1 MEKVYKMPG
10 YDLHLL
16 PTNKFKNITISLKLQ
31 NTLDEKTVA
40 KRTLLSFML
49 TTGTEKYPS
58 TQELSKYLESM
69 YGMKL
74 GANVVTKGKS
84 HIININSI
92 CINQEYLPY
101 KEDLI
106 QQQIQLLND
115 IFFKPNASKMA
126 FDQTMF
132 ERKKKELVERL
143 INNQDDKFYYS
154 LEKMFEYM
162 GKGTCLGIS
171 SHGNIE
177 NIKKIENEELFSYF
191 KECIK
196 NDQKHI
202 YVVGNVD
209 ESIVHVFENCLS
221 FEKNNSIFESVY
233 SFEKNRKD
241 LLEIIEKQDVTQ
253 AKLNMGYRISVNYNH
268 QNHYAFV
275 VFNAIFGG
283 MSQSKL
289 FKVVREKNSLCYYI
303 SSSYDAFNGVMVITA
318 GIEGKDYH
326 QTVQLIKEQLKEM
339 QDGCF
344 DQDDIDTAK
353 LMIKNSMKK
362 TNDEPLSQVA
372 VQYNRD
378 ITEKKETNEQYLEKI
393 ENVTY
398 QDIVDVCQN
407 IELDTI
413 FLLKGRNE
421 KWKKYIIKL

>member
-1 MEKVYKMPG
+1 MEKVYKMNG
-10 YDLHLL
+10 YDLHLI

-31 NTLDEKTVA
+31 NTLDKETVA

-49 TTGTEKYPS
+49 TTGTKDYPS

-84 HIININSI
+84 HIINVNSI

-101 KEDLI
+101 QEDLLEK
-106 QQQIQLLND
+106 QICLLND
-115 IFFKPNASKMA
+115 IFFKPNASNEC

-132 ERKKKELVERL
+132 ARKKKELIERL
-143 INNQDDKFYYS
+143 ISNQDDKFYYS

-171 SHGNIE
+171 SHGEIE
-177 NIKKIENEELFSYF
+177 DIKKITNEELFRYF
-191 KECIK
+191 QECIIHDK
-196 NDQKHI
+196 KHI
-202 YVVGNVD
+202 YVVGNIQ
-209 ESIVHVFENCLS
+209 ESIVDVFK
-221 FEKNNSIFESVY
+221 KNILFDQNESHFDTVY

-241 LLEIIEKQDVTQ
+241 LLEIIEKQDITQ
-253 AKLNMGYRISVNYNH
+253 AKLNMGYRIPSNYKSS
-268 QNHYAFV
+268 QHYAFV

-303 SSSYDAFNGVMVITA
+303 SSSYDAFNGLMIITA
-318 GIEGKDYH
+318 GIESKDYQ
-326 QTVQLIKEQLKEM
+326 QTIQLIKEQLNEM
-339 QDGCF
+339 QEGHF
-344 DQDDIDTAK
+344 DQNEIDIAK
-353 LMIKNSMKK
+353 LMINNSMKK
-362 TNDEPLSQVA
+362 TCDEPLSQIA

-378 ITEKKETNEQYLEKI
+378 ITEKQETNEDYLKNI

-398 QDIVDVCQN
+398 QDIIDVCQD

-413 FLLKGRNE
+413 FLLRGRNE
-421 KWKKYIIKL
+421 

>member
-1 MEKVYKMPG
+1 MIMEKVYKMPG

-177 NIKKIENEELFSYF
+177 DIKKIENEELFSYF

-421 KWKKYIIKL
+421 

>member
-1 MEKVYKMPG
+1 MIMEKVYKMPG

-126 FDQTMF
+126 FNQTMF

-177 NIKKIENEELFSYF
+177 DIKKIENEELFSYF

-421 KWKKYIIKL
+421 

>member
-1 MEKVYKMPG
+1 MEKVYKMLG
-10 YDLHLL
+10 YDLHLI

-58 TQELSKYLESM
+58 TQELSIYLESM

-106 QQQIQLLND
+106 QRQIQLLND
-115 IFFKPNASKMA
+115 IFFKPNASKTV

-177 NIKKIENEELFSYF
+177 DIKKLKMKNYF
-191 KECIK
+191 RILR
-196 NDQKHI
+196 
-202 YVVGNVD
+202 NV
-209 ESIVHVFENCLS
+209 
-221 FEKNNSIFESVY
+221 
-233 SFEKNRKD
+233 
-241 LLEIIEKQDVTQ
+241 
-253 AKLNMGYRISVNYNH
+253 
-268 QNHYAFV
+268 
-275 VFNAIFGG
+275 
-283 MSQSKL
+283 
-289 FKVVREKNSLCYYI
+289 
-303 SSSYDAFNGVMVITA
+303 
-318 GIEGKDYH
+318 
-326 QTVQLIKEQLKEM
+326 
-339 QDGCF
+339 
-344 DQDDIDTAK
+344 
-353 LMIKNSMKK
+353 
-362 TNDEPLSQVA
+362 
-372 VQYNRD
+372 
-378 ITEKKETNEQYLEKI
+378 
-393 ENVTY
+393 
-398 QDIVDVCQN
+398 
-407 IELDTI
+407 
-413 FLLKGRNE
+413 
-421 KWKKYIIKL
+421 

>member
-1 MEKVYKMPG
+1 MPG

-115 IFFKPNASKMA
+115 IFFKPNASKTV

-177 NIKKIENEELFSYF
+177 DIKKIENEELFSYF

-378 ITEKKETNEQYLEKI
+378 ITGKKETNEQYLEKI

-421 KWKKYIIKL
+421 

>member
-10 YDLHLL
+10 YDLHLI

-58 TQELSKYLESM
+58 TQELSIYLESM

-106 QQQIQLLND
+106 QRQIQLLND
-115 IFFKPNASKMA
+115 IFFKPNASKTV

-177 NIKKIENEELFSYF
+177 DIKKIENEELFSYF

-221 FEKNNSIFESVY
+221 FEKNNLIFESVY

-362 TNDEPLSQVA
+362 TSDEPLSQVA

-378 ITEKKETNEQYLEKI
+378 ITGKKETNEQYLEKI

-413 FLLKGRNE
+413 FLLKAN
-421 KWKKYIIKL
+421 YIKFK

>member
-1 MEKVYKMPG
+1 MI
-10 YDLHLL
+10 

-49 TTGTEKYPS
+49 TTGTEKYSS

-115 IFFKPNASKMA
+115 IFFKPNASKTA

-171 SHGNIE
+171 SHGTIE
-177 NIKKIENEELFSYF
+177 DIKKIENEELFSYF

-344 DQDDIDTAK
+344 DQDDIDIAK

-378 ITEKKETNEQYLEKI
+378 ITGKKETNEQYLEKI

-421 KWKKYIIKL
+421 

>member
-1 MEKVYKMPG
+1 MPG

-126 FDQTMF
+126 FNQTMF

-177 NIKKIENEELFSYF
+177 DIKKIENEELFSYF

-283 MSQSKL
+283 MT
-289 FKVVREKNSLCYYI
+289 
-303 SSSYDAFNGVMVITA
+303 ITP
-318 GIEGKDYH
+318 
-326 QTVQLIKEQLKEM
+326 LK
-339 QDGCF
+339 
-344 DQDDIDTAK
+344 A
-353 LMIKNSMKK
+353 S
-362 TNDEPLSQVA
+362 
-372 VQYNRD
+372 
-378 ITEKKETNEQYLEKI
+378 
-393 ENVTY
+393 
-398 QDIVDVCQN
+398 
-407 IELDTI
+407 
-413 FLLKGRNE
+413 
-421 KWKKYIIKL
+421 

>member
-177 NIKKIENEELFSYF
+177 DIKKIENEELFSYF

>member
-1 MEKVYKMPG
+1 
-10 YDLHLL
+10 
-16 PTNKFKNITISLKLQ
+16 
-31 NTLDEKTVA
+31 
-40 KRTLLSFML
+40 ML

-58 TQELSKYLESM
+58 TQELSIYLESM

-115 IFFKPNASKMA
+115 IFFKPNASKTV

-177 NIKKIENEELFSYF
+177 DIKKIENEELFSYF

-362 TNDEPLSQVA
+362 TNDEQLSQVA

-421 KWKKYIIKL
+421 

>member
-1 MEKVYKMPG
+1 
-10 YDLHLL
+10 
-16 PTNKFKNITISLKLQ
+16 
-31 NTLDEKTVA
+31 
-40 KRTLLSFML
+40 ML

-58 TQELSKYLESM
+58 TQELSIYLESM

-106 QQQIQLLND
+106 QRQIQLLND
-115 IFFKPNASKMA
+115 IFFKPNASKTV

-177 NIKKIENEELFSYF
+177 DIKKIENEELFSYF

-209 ESIVHVFENCLS
+209 ESIVHVFEKCLS

-378 ITEKKETNEQYLEKI
+378 ITGKKETNEQYLEKI

-421 KWKKYIIKL
+421 

>member
-10 YDLHLL
+10 YDLHLI

-58 TQELSKYLESM
+58 TQELSIYLESM

-106 QQQIQLLND
+106 QRQIQLLND
-115 IFFKPNASKMA
+115 IFFKPNASKTV

-177 NIKKIENEELFSYF
+177 DIKKIENEELFSYF
-191 KECIK
+191 KECI
-196 NDQKHI
+196 HI

-253 AKLNMGYRISVNYNH
+253 AKLDMGYRISVNYNH

-378 ITEKKETNEQYLEKI
+378 ITGKKETNEQYLEKI

-421 KWKKYIIKL
+421 

>member
-1 MEKVYKMPG
+1 
-10 YDLHLL
+10 
-16 PTNKFKNITISLKLQ
+16 
-31 NTLDEKTVA
+31 
-40 KRTLLSFML
+40 ML

-58 TQELSKYLESM
+58 TQELSIYLESM

-106 QQQIQLLND
+106 QRQIQLLND
-115 IFFKPNASKMA
+115 IFFKPNASKTV

-177 NIKKIENEELFSYF
+177 DIKKIENEELFSYF

-344 DQDDIDTAK
+344 YQDDIDTAK

-378 ITEKKETNEQYLEKI
+378 ITGKKETNEQYLEKI

-421 KWKKYIIKL
+421 

>member
-10 YDLHLL
+10 YDLHLI

-58 TQELSKYLESM
+58 TQELSIYLESM

-101 KEDLI
+101 KED
-106 QQQIQLLND
+106 
-115 IFFKPNASKMA
+115 IFFKPNASKTV

-177 NIKKIENEELFSYF
+177 DIKKIENEELFSYF

-221 FEKNNSIFESVY
+221 FEKNNSIFKSVY

-362 TNDEPLSQVA
+362 TSDEPLSQVA

-378 ITEKKETNEQYLEKI
+378 ITGKKETNEQYLEKI

-421 KWKKYIIKL
+421 

>member
-74 GANVVTKGKS
+74 GA

-177 NIKKIENEELFSYF
+177 DIKKIENEELFSYF

-378 ITEKKETNEQYLEKI
+378 ITGKKETNEQYLEKI

-421 KWKKYIIKL
+421 

>member
-31 NTLDEKTVA
+31 NTLDKKTVA

-115 IFFKPNASKMA
+115 IFFKPNASKTA

-177 NIKKIENEELFSYF
+177 DIKKIENEELFSYF

-221 FEKNNSIFESVY
+221 FEKNNLIFESVY

-253 AKLNMGYRISVNYNH
+253 AKLNMGYRISVNYTH

-283 MSQSKL
+283 MSQS
-289 FKVVREKNSLCYYI
+289 KVVREKNSLCYYI

-378 ITEKKETNEQYLEKI
+378 ITGKKETNEQYLEKI

-421 KWKKYIIKL
+421 

>member
-1 MEKVYKMPG
+1 MEI
-10 YDLHLL
+10 L
-16 PTNKFKNITISLKLQ
+16 
-31 NTLDEKTVA
+31 
-40 KRTLLSFML
+40 
-49 TTGTEKYPS
+49 
-58 TQELSKYLESM
+58 
-69 YGMKL
+69 
-74 GANVVTKGKS
+74 
-84 HIININSI
+84 
-92 CINQEYLPY
+92 
-101 KEDLI
+101 
-106 QQQIQLLND
+106 
-115 IFFKPNASKMA
+115 
-126 FDQTMF
+126 
-132 ERKKKELVERL
+132 
-143 INNQDDKFYYS
+143 
-154 LEKMFEYM
+154 
-162 GKGTCLGIS
+162 
-171 SHGNIE
+171 
-177 NIKKIENEELFSYF
+177 KKIENEELFSYF

-378 ITEKKETNEQYLEKI
+378 ITGKKETNEQYLEKI

-421 KWKKYIIKL
+421 

>member
-1 MEKVYKMPG
+1 MIMEKVYKMPG

-115 IFFKPNASKMA
+115 IFFKPNASKTA

-177 NIKKIENEELFSYF
+177 DIKKIENEELFSYF

-221 FEKNNSIFESVY
+221 FEKNNLIFESVY

-253 AKLNMGYRISVNYNH
+253 AKLNMGYRISVNYTH

-378 ITEKKETNEQYLEKI
+378 ITGKKETNEQYLEKI

-421 KWKKYIIKL
+421 

>member
-10 YDLHLL
+10 YDLHLI

-58 TQELSKYLESM
+58 TQELSIYLESM

-106 QQQIQLLND
+106 QRQIQLLND
-115 IFFKPNASKMA
+115 IFFKPNASKTV

-177 NIKKIENEELFSYF
+177 DIKKIENEELFSYF

-209 ESIVHVFENCLS
+209 ESIVHV
-221 FEKNNSIFESVY
+221 FESVY

-362 TNDEPLSQVA
+362 TSDEPLSQVA

-378 ITEKKETNEQYLEKI
+378 ITGKKETNEQYLEKI

-421 KWKKYIIKL
+421 

>member
-1 MEKVYKMPG
+1 
-10 YDLHLL
+10 
-16 PTNKFKNITISLKLQ
+16 
-31 NTLDEKTVA
+31 
-40 KRTLLSFML
+40 ML

-58 TQELSKYLESM
+58 TQELSIYLESM

-106 QQQIQLLND
+106 QRQIQLLND
-115 IFFKPNASKMA
+115 IFFKPNASKTV

-177 NIKKIENEELFSYF
+177 DIKKIENEELFSYF

-209 ESIVHVFENCLS
+209 ESIVHVFEKCLS

-378 ITEKKETNEQYLEKI
+378 ITGKKETNEQYLEKI

-398 QDIVDVCQN
+398 HIVDVCQN

-421 KWKKYIIKL
+421 

>member
-10 YDLHLL
+10 YDLHLI

-58 TQELSKYLESM
+58 TQELSIYLESM

-106 QQQIQLLND
+106 QRQIQLLND
-115 IFFKPNASKMA
+115 IFFKPNASKTV

-177 NIKKIENEELFSYF
+177 DIKKIENEELFSYF

-209 ESIVHVFENCLS
+209 ESIVHV

-378 ITEKKETNEQYLEKI
+378 ITGKKETNEQYLEKI

-421 KWKKYIIKL
+421 

>member
-10 YDLHLL
+10 YDLHLI
-16 PTNKFKNITISLKLQ
+16 PTISLKLQ

-58 TQELSKYLESM
+58 TQELSIYLESM

-84 HIININSI
+84 HTININSI

-106 QQQIQLLND
+106 QRQIQLLND
-115 IFFKPNASKMA
+115 IFFKPNASKTV

-177 NIKKIENEELFSYF
+177 DIKKIENEELFSYF

-209 ESIVHVFENCLS
+209 ESIVHVFEKCLS

-378 ITEKKETNEQYLEKI
+378 ITGKKETNEQYLEKI

-421 KWKKYIIKL
+421 

>member
-1 MEKVYKMPG
+1 
-10 YDLHLL
+10 
-16 PTNKFKNITISLKLQ
+16 
-31 NTLDEKTVA
+31 
-40 KRTLLSFML
+40 ML

-115 IFFKPNASKMA
+115 IFFKPNASKTA

-177 NIKKIENEELFSYF
+177 DIKKIENEELFSYF

-253 AKLNMGYRISVNYNH
+253 AKLNMGYRISVNYTH

-326 QTVQLIKEQLKEM
+326 QTVQLIKEQLKKM

-378 ITEKKETNEQYLEKI
+378 ITEKKETNEKYLEKI

-421 KWKKYIIKL
+421 

>member
-49 TTGTEKYPS
+49 TAGTEKYPS

-115 IFFKPNASKMA
+115 IFFKPNASKTA

-177 NIKKIENEELFSYF
+177 DIKKIENEELFSYF

-209 ESIVHVFENCLS
+209 ESIVHVFENLS
-221 FEKNNSIFESVY
+221 FEKNNLIFESVY

-253 AKLNMGYRISVNYNH
+253 AKLNMGYRISVNYTH

-378 ITEKKETNEQYLEKI
+378 ITGKKETNEQYLEKI

-421 KWKKYIIKL
+421 

>member
-1 MEKVYKMPG
+1 
-10 YDLHLL
+10 
-16 PTNKFKNITISLKLQ
+16 
-31 NTLDEKTVA
+31 
-40 KRTLLSFML
+40 ML

-58 TQELSKYLESM
+58 TQELSIYLESM

-177 NIKKIENEELFSYF
+177 DIKKIENEELFSYF

-253 AKLNMGYRISVNYNH
+253 AKLNMGYRISVNYTH

-421 KWKKYIIKL
+421 

>member
-1 MEKVYKMPG
+1 
-10 YDLHLL
+10 
-16 PTNKFKNITISLKLQ
+16 
-31 NTLDEKTVA
+31 
-40 KRTLLSFML
+40 ML

-115 IFFKPNASKMA
+115 IFFKPNASKTV

-177 NIKKIENEELFSYF
+177 DIKKIENEELFSYF

-378 ITEKKETNEQYLEKI
+378 ITGKKETNEQYLEKI

-421 KWKKYIIKL
+421 

>member
-1 MEKVYKMPG
+1 M
-10 YDLHLL
+10 L

-177 NIKKIENEELFSYF
+177 DIKKIENEELFSYF

-421 KWKKYIIKL
+421 